1 MFKSMNFSH
10 YSFGYI
16 PHKVLAILLLSSFF
30 TCPKSKFF
38 LYLYFSFLIFLDI
51 RRTKLVE
58 S

>member
-1 MFKSMNFSH
+1 MNFSH